1 MRNPSLS
8 QARDNMANAERSIRR
23 AMSANSPVLR
33 TEQLTQ
39 AYWDTDEEGRDAF
52 AMVLIFRLAM
62 SGRGDA

>member
-1 MRNPSLS
+1 
-8 QARDNMANAERSIRR
+8 MANAERSIRR